1 MKNSLHYSCFR
12 FQVDSG
18 GITYIVTI
26 CSDAL
31 EVLPNSSVVEKQG
44 TTSKVLGRYNDTDVI
59 GRGME
64 IKRPSYY
71 IAVL

>member
-1 MKNSLHYSCFR
+1 VKNSLHYSCFR

-18 GITYIVTI
+18 DITYIVTI
-26 CSDAL
+26 CSDAS
-31 EVLPNSSVVEKQG
+31 ESHPNSSVVGKQG
-44 TTSKVLGRYNDTDVI
+44 TTSTVLGRYNDTDII

-71 IAVL
+71 IAIL